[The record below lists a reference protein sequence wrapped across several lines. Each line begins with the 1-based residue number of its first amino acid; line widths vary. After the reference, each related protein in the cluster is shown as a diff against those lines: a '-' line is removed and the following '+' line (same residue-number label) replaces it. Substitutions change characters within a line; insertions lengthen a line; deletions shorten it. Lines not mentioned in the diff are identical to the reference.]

1 MDSTSV
7 PILMDGLIACV
18 AQLIR
23 IANELLQ
30 FIIQQQEVPY
40 VEENGSAEEI
50 EADAPPPEEASAPDL
65 PNLSDLDSILT
76 PTEDECLMFDVDQAM
91 LEIDSL
97 YEDAVSGI
105 NDDLISD

>member
-1 MDSTSV
+1 MDPTLV
-7 PILMDGLIACV
+7 PVLMDGLIACL

-40 VEENGSAEEI
+40 VEENGRAEEI
-50 EADAPPPEEASAPDL
+50 DVDAPPPEEASAPDL

-76 PTEDECLMFDVDQAM
+76 PTADEHLMLDVDQAI
-91 LEIDSL
+91 LEMDSL
-97 YEDAVSGI
+97 CEDAVTDK
-105 NDDLISD
+105 NDDLTSD

>member
-7 PILMDGLIACV
+7 SVLMDGLIACV

-30 FIIQQQEVPY
+30 LIIQQQEIPY
-40 VEENGSAEEI
+40 VEENRTAEET
-50 EADAPPPEEASAPDL
+50 EADAPPPEEASASDL

-76 PTEDECLMFDVDQAM
+76 PTENEDLMFDVDQVM
-91 LEIDSL
+91 LEMDSL
-97 YEDAVSGI
+97 YEGAVPDI
-105 NDDLISD
+105 NDDLTSD